1 MFDSNV
7 RLRSDASAKRPEG
20 CSELL
25 REELR
30 LLPRREVAAPAAL
43 VEVHEVRVGLLRPL
57 PRRLDDLAGED
68 REAHW
73 ELQLGGFLSGRDRGE
88 GGSEVLPVEPR
99 RRGRGV
105 RQPV

>member
-1 MFDSNV
+1 MEIRPYV
-7 RLRSDASAKRPEG
+7 RVRVDASAKRPEG

-30 LLPRREVAAPAAL
+30 LLPRREGAPVDL
-43 VEVHEVRVGLLRPL
+43 VEVHDVRVGLLRPF

-68 REAHW
+68 GQAHGK
-73 ELQLGGFLSGRDRGE
+73 LQLGGFLSGRDRGE

-99 RRGRGV
+99 REV
-105 RQPV
+105 AVFVNQ